1 MTQAQHENVSGWASR
16 IDTVISN
23 IKNPIVSRV
32 VVVES
37 TRSTQNAAV
46 EFARDKQGLLLVASR
61 QTAGRGSYGR
71 SWIDGDRWT
80 LPCTF
85 VVDPVCCDAPTLAA
99 SVACAVHE
107 TLSTL
112 MGNMV
117 ELKIK
122 WPNDIV
128 VRDDFHDRKLAGI
141 LIEKR
146 AGLTLV
152 GIGVNCIQRAGDW
165 APELQDCAVSLTELG
180 LQVSRLDLVCRLI
193 EHLSQWFECCDR
205 SQIRNYYEIHNAM
218 VGTLRTFR
226 YNKQCYHGIV
236 EDLDPLEQIVIDTP
250 DGLKSLPI
258 AQTVHQRGDQPC
270 GRRP

>member
-1 MTQAQHENVSGWASR
+1 MPQAQHEDISGWASR

-23 IKNPIVSRV
+23 IKNPLVRRV

-37 TRSTQNAAV
+37 TRSTQDAAV
-46 EFARDKQGLLLVASR
+46 EFAKNNQGLLLIASE

-85 VVDPVCCDAPTLAA
+85 VVDPICCDAPTLAA

-112 MGNMV
+112 MGNML

-128 VRDDFHDRKLAGI
+128 VRDGCRDRKVAGI

-152 GIGVNCIQRAGDW
+152 GIGINCTQRGSDW
-165 APELQDCAVSLTELG
+165 SPELQDYAISLNELG
-180 LQVSRLDLVCRLI
+180 FQVARLDLVCRLI
-193 EHLSQWFECCDR
+193 EHMSAWFGCCDR
-205 SQIRNYYEIHNAM
+205 TQIRNYYEINNAM

-226 YNKQCYHGIV
+226 YDNRCFHGIV
-236 EDLDPLEQIVIDTP
+236 EHLDPLEQIVIDTP
-250 DGLKSLPI
+250 DGVHTLPI
-258 AQTVHQRGDQPC
+258 AQTVHERGDRPC
-270 GRRP
+270 GDQ